1 MKTSHHGQ
9 MSESFL
15 TAVFLS
21 LSGGLQDAYTY
32 LFRGKVFANA
42 QTGNIVLLSAN
53 LMDGNWERVLHY
65 LVPLCAFALGVLT
78 AEKMRERFRE
88 MRTLHWRQLVVLGEG
103 LLLFLVGFLPQEQ
116 NLLANA
122 IVSFACAMQVQAFRK
137 VNGYA
142 FASTMCIGDLRSGV
156 EALCIWR
163 KTHEPQARD
172 RMLRYFGII
181 LLFAIGAGIG
191 SRSAALLGGR
201 AIWICCGFLL
211 VSFALMFIREDLEE
225 NPVIEKDLTE
235 IRQETREINH
245 ALKQELQEEH
255 REQKMY
261 AGADG
266 DAVPEEFREARNK
279 GLYYLQ
285 FSGKT
290 ENEMRKKLAEQ
301 GFSPAS
307 VEDAVLFLKHYR
319 YLDDEDYARRYVE
332 KNDHKKSI
340 RQMKFDLRQKGVS
353 DDLVEMVF
361 EDMEVDESAQILG
374 LLRKKN
380 YDPEE
385 PDPAKRQKI
394 YAFLARKGFSYDAIN
409 SAMKQWE

>member
-88 MRTLHWRQLVVLGEG
+88 MRTLHWRQLVVLGEV

-122 IVSFACAMQVQAFRK
+122 IVSFSCAMQVQAFRK

-163 KTHEPQARD
+163 KTHEPQA
-172 RMLRYFGII
+172 GTGCCAI
-181 LLFAIGAGIG
+181 LASFCCLPSGPA
-191 SRSAALLGGR
+191 SAAGAL
-201 AIWICCGFLL
+201 CCWAAGPSGSAAAFCW
-211 VSFALMFIREDLEE
+211 SALR
-225 NPVIEKDLTE
+225 
-235 IRQETREINH
+235 
-245 ALKQELQEEH
+245 
-255 REQKMY
+255 
-261 AGADG
+261 
-266 DAVPEEFREARNK
+266 
-279 GLYYLQ
+279 
-285 FSGKT
+285 
-290 ENEMRKKLAEQ
+290 
-301 GFSPAS
+301 
-307 VEDAVLFLKHYR
+307 
-319 YLDDEDYARRYVE
+319 
-332 KNDHKKSI
+332 
-340 RQMKFDLRQKGVS
+340 
-353 DDLVEMVF
+353 
-361 EDMEVDESAQILG
+361 
-374 LLRKKN
+374 
-380 YDPEE
+380 
-385 PDPAKRQKI
+385 
-394 YAFLARKGFSYDAIN
+394 
-409 SAMKQWE
+409 